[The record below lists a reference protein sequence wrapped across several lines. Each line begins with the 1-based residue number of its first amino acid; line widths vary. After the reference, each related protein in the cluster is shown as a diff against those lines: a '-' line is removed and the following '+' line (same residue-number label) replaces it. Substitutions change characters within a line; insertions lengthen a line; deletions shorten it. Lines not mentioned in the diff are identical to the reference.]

1 MIDKD
6 KIQVGDKV
14 KSSMYIAEFPAGS
27 VFEVVPEES
36 LGNLWIDEG
45 KIDIGEFDG
54 VEEEF
59 KLIRTN
65 TKHTDVQEGDVVEVA
80 LVSEDKLKL
89 WPTMEQLIGK
99 TATVQRKGHQLELY
113 FPEPISVPGFKEE
126 QYEFIFDAHEIR
138 VIKKKEDRRSVE
150 VKENGDIKAY
160 DLNGTLRS
168 ERSATL
174 IAEYKEDGTPI
185 MQIGVWEEPNCQVP
199 IEPIPNTLR
208 IGDELITGP
217 IKSDGG
223 SSFYYDLPLMGDL
236 LEEIESR
243 RVGDVS
249 YIKTEELIQTV
260 FKNNFS
266 FGTLFKSLIR
276 AQSVVD
282 GVGKAGNDLEYEC
295 NKIIYYANQI
305 KELYGNK

>member
-6 KIQVGDKV
+6 KIQVGD
-14 KSSMYIAEFPAGS
+14 
-27 VFEVVPEES
+27 
-36 LGNLWIDEG
+36 
-45 KIDIGEFDG
+45 
-54 VEEEF
+54 
-59 KLIRTN
+59 
-65 TKHTDVQEGDVVEVA
+65 VVEVA
-80 LVSEDKLKL
+80 LISEDKLKL

-138 VIKKKEDRRSVE
+138 IVKPKVENTGRIIVEDGKTKIFDENNVLRMQFEGTPQPFGQFDTEEKLTNKIEEVIKPSS
-150 VKENGDIKAY
+150 I
-160 DLNGTLRS
+160 
-168 ERSATL
+168 
-174 IAEYKEDGTPI
+174 
-185 MQIGVWEEPNCQVP
+185 
-199 IEPIPNTLR
+199 
-208 IGDELITGP
+208 GP

-223 SSFYYDLPLMGDL
+223 SSSYYDLPLMGDL
-236 LEEIESR
+236 LKEIDSR
-243 RVGDVS
+243 RVGDIS

-282 GVGKAGNDLEYEC
+282 GIGKAGNDLEYEC

>member
-1 MIDKD
+1 MVDKD
-6 KIQVGDKV
+6 KIQVGDKLKTSDPCFIKDSV
-14 KSSMYIAEFPAGS
+14 DGVFIVVEDETLGS
-27 VFEVVPEES
+27 V
-36 LGNLWIDEG
+36 WIENG
-45 KIDIGEFDG
+45 K
-54 VEEEF
+54 VEQGYELENWYSGDF
-59 KLIRTN
+59 TLVATN
-65 TKHTDVQEGDVVEVA
+65 TKHTDVQEGDLVEVA

-89 WPTMEQLIGK
+89 WPTMGQLIGK

-113 FPEPISVPGFKEE
+113 FLDPISVPGFNE
-126 QYEFIFDAHEIR
+126 QQHEFIFDAHEIR
-138 VIKKKEDRRSVE
+138 VVKKNGEYNPLMFE
-150 VKENGDIKAY
+150 VNGQGYIDSKIV
-160 DLNGTLRS
+160 
-168 ERSATL
+168 
-174 IAEYKEDGTPI
+174 
-185 MQIGVWEEPNCQVP
+185 QEPNCQVP
-199 IEPIPNTLR
+199 IEPIANTLR
-208 IGDELITGP
+208 IGDELVAGP

-223 SSFYYDLPLMGDL
+223 SSSYYDLPLIGDL
-236 LEEIESR
+236 LKEIDSR
-243 RVGDVS
+243 RAGDVS